1 MAAMLDLRFLADPY
15 AVCWLEATAPI
26 PAWVE
31 GEGFL
36 SILRAEDDLTVACRQ
51 SRVPPEVRAERD
63 WCCPRLSG
71 PFVSGLTGILAAP
84 LAQAGEGI
92 FAVSTY
98 STDYLLVK
106 THHLAWALAALG
118 QAGHRVHNAEVP
130 CQKE

>member
-51 SRVPPEVRAERD
+51 SRVPPEESWARWEL
-63 WCCPRLSG
+63 PLL
-71 PFVSGLTGILAAP
+71 SGLTGILAAP

-98 STDYLLVK
+98 STRLPAGQNPSPGVGPSG
-106 THHLAWALAALG
+106 LG
-118 QAGHRVHNAEVP
+118 PGRTSST
-130 CQKE
+130 